1 MSFAQNQLLTEIFM
15 FLCLALALCEILA
28 REFQNKNI
36 NKKPQNNDKA

>member
-1 MSFAQNQLLTEIFM
+1 M

-36 NKKPQNNDKA
+36 NKNHKIKTKPNKNKFV